1 VSLVDTVTILL
12 DQKVDLVCE
21 VKGAN
26 LEGIQGVLEPMDK
39 IFQRFPITVSS
50 TLSLVNNRFVPV
62 CFYNYCD

>member
-1 VSLVDTVTILL
+1 MSLVDTVPIQP

-39 IFQRFPITVSS
+39 FFQQFPMA
-50 TLSLVNNRFVPV
+50 LP
-62 CFYNYCD
+62 YP